1 MENVEKM
8 NRPLKLILCI
18 LALSVVLFVFVSA
31 DMEFSSKTSLLIA
44 AGTFTAAI
52 ISLYIANSNWKRES
66 NRERRTE
73 EKKRILF
80 LSLCNVTMDHYKEA
94 VWSFSRVKQYKA
106 QLQSSLDDS
115 EQSETDRQYQLCDS
129 ICRAIEFN
137 KIKFDYVNFN
147 LIIKNLDSLL
157 YLRKEATPILVNLI
171 TFVEIIYQQID
182 LILSS
187 SHNRETVELC
197 RQCDYLMK
205 VLTEVECEIKKFQK
219 MNK

>member
-1 MENVEKM
+1 MS
-8 NRPLKLILCI
+8 RLLKLVLILV
-18 LALSVVLFVFVSA
+18 ALSGVVAFFVFA

-44 AGTFTAAI
+44 AGTFTAAS

-66 NRERRTE
+66 DRERHTE

-80 LSLCNVTMDHYKEA
+80 LSLCDVTMDHYKEA
-94 VWSFSRVKQYKA
+94 VWSFGHVKEYKA
-106 QLQSSLDDS
+106 QLQASLHDDK
-115 EQSETDRQYQLCDS
+115 TDTEKHYRLCDS

-197 RQCDYLMK
+197 EQCDYLMK
-205 VLTEVECEIKKFQK
+205 VLTEVEREIKNFQEL
-219 MNK
+219 NK

>member
-1 MENVEKM
+1 MS
-8 NRPLKLILCI
+8 RLLKLVLII
-18 LALSVVLFVFVSA
+18 LALAGVVALFVFT
-31 DMEFSSKTSLLIA
+31 DMEFSSKASLLIA
-44 AGTFTAAI
+44 VGTFTAAI

-66 NRERRTE
+66 DRERRTE

-80 LSLCNVTMDHYKEA
+80 LSLCDVTMDHYKEA
-94 VWSFSRVKQYKA
+94 VWSFGQVKDYKS
-106 QLQSSLDDS
+106 QLQASLHESDKNDT
-115 EQSETDRQYQLCDS
+115 ENQYRLCDS
-129 ICRAIEFN
+129 ICRAIELN

-171 TFVEIIYQQID
+171 TFVKIIYQQID

-197 RQCDYLMK
+197 EQCDYLMK
-205 VLTEVECEIKKFQK
+205 VLTEVEREIENFQALSK
-219 MNK
+219 